1 MRYICIQ
8 IRISGPQGINS
19 LMGLSTL
26 VNHLYTSK
34 LIKSKQFIFTKTKFR
49 VLTRLNVVI
58 SCVCAYIVVYVVSHL
73 VVIVLCNSQV
83 KSLYQQIH
91 AQEAKQQTLCIYYM
105 RMSQICCSFGEMI
118 HKSILCSCFVCCSS
132 HERAREC
139 KTKSQTQFDP

>member
-73 VVIVLCNSQV
+73 VVIVLCNS
-83 KSLYQQIH
+83 
-91 AQEAKQQTLCIYYM
+91 
-105 RMSQICCSFGEMI
+105 
-118 HKSILCSCFVCCSS
+118 
-132 HERAREC
+132 
-139 KTKSQTQFDP
+139 